1 MIGIDLSSQA
11 PHIVY
16 MGNVAKRAVLLSLL
30 IASACLAGC
39 TSDDDSSDNDSAIN
53 LVIYYDATSGMI
65 QENIQNGQQVSFNG
79 VELTFDYAYTK
90 SADGNIESYYFEA
103 GDGSSRISAQANDT
117 GEITYNYATHGLFT
131 AVLGAIDEAGN
142 EANVSIT
149 IRIDKRTL
157 WGQSNTDNPDIMTI
171 DTMPDCEC
179 DAPSKIAID
188 STIENIQNAGGIFGG
203 PVTVSWLLSGEG
215 VERDSGQEQI
225 ADGQNAQWIHDE
237 FNPGKQSWSLEV
249 TLSENEE
256 RVNIDHD
263 VTITYND
270 EESKPNPL
278 PTQEQ

>member
-1 MIGIDLSSQA
+1 MIGIDLSTQT
-11 PHIVY
+11 PHVAN
-16 MGNVAKRAVLLSLL
+16 MGNVVKRAVLLSLL

-39 TSDDDSSDNDSAIN
+39 TSDDDSSDDESAID

-90 SADGNIESYYFEA
+90 SADGNVESYYFDA
-103 GDGSSRISAQANDT
+103 GDGSSKITVQANDT

-131 AVLGAIDEAGN
+131 AVLGAIDDAGN
-142 EANVSIT
+142 EANKSIT

-157 WGQSNTDNPDIMTI
+157 WGQSNTDDPDVMTI
-171 DTMPDCEC
+171 DTVPDCEC
-179 DAPSKIAID
+179 DAPSKIAVD
-188 STIENIQNAGGIFGG
+188 STIENIQNAGGFLGG

-270 EESKPNPL
+270 EESNPNPL

>member
-1 MIGIDLSSQA
+1 MIGIDLSTQA
-11 PHIVY
+11 PHIVF

-39 TSDDDSSDNDSAIN
+39 TSDEDSSDNESAID
-53 LVIYYDATSGMI
+53 LVVYYDATSGMI

-131 AVLGAIDEAGN
+131 AVLGAIDDAGN
-142 EANVSIT
+142 EANESIT

-157 WGQSNTDNPDIMTI
+157 WGQSNTDEPDVMII

-179 DAPSKIAID
+179 DAPSKIAVD
-188 STIENIQNAGGIFGG
+188 SIIENIQNAGGIFGG

-225 ADGQNAQWIHDE
+225 ADGQNAQWLHDE
-237 FNPGKQSWSLEV
+237 FNPSKQTWSLDVEL
-249 TLSENEE
+249 TGNDEQ
-256 RVNIDHD
+256 VNVDHD

>member
-1 MIGIDLSSQA
+1 MIGIDLSTQTA
-11 PHIVY
+11 HIDY
-16 MGNVAKRAVLLSLL
+16 MGNVVKRAVLLSLL

-39 TSDDDSSDNDSAIN
+39 TSDDDSSDNDSVID
-53 LVIYYDATSGMI
+53 LVVYYDATSGMI
-65 QENIQNGQQVSFNG
+65 QENIQNGQQASFNG

-90 SADGNIESYYFEA
+90 SADGDVASYYFEA
-103 GDGSSRISAQANDT
+103 GDGSSRITVQANDT

-142 EANVSIT
+142 EVNESIT

-157 WGQSNTDNPDIMTI
+157 SGQSNTDDPDVMII

-188 STIENIQNAGGIFGG
+188 STVENIQNAGGFFGG
-203 PVTVSWLLSGEG
+203 PITVSWLLTGDD

-225 ADGQNAQWIHDE
+225 ADGQNAQWLHDE

-249 TLSENEE
+249 TLSENDE
-256 RVNIDHD
+256 RVNINHD
-263 VTITYND
+263 VTITYMD

-278 PTQEQ
+278 PTQEE

>member
-157 WGQSNTDNPDIMTI
+157 WGQTNTDNPDIMTI

>member
-1 MIGIDLSSQA
+1 MIGIDLSTQA
-11 PHIVY
+11 PHIVF

-39 TSDDDSSDNDSAIN
+39 TSDEDSSDNDSAID

-65 QENIQNGQQVSFNG
+65 QENIQNGQQASFSG

-90 SADGNIESYYFEA
+90 STDGNIESYYFEA
-103 GDGSSRISAQANDT
+103 GDGSSRISVQANDT

-131 AVLGAIDEAGN
+131 AVLGAIDDAGN
-142 EANVSIT
+142 EANESIT

-157 WGQSNTDNPDIMTI
+157 WGQSNTDDPDIMTI
-171 DTMPDCEC
+171 DTVPDCEC

-188 STIENIQNAGGIFGG
+188 STIENIQNAGGFLGG

-225 ADGQNAQWIHDE
+225 ADGQNAEWIHDE
-237 FNPGKQSWSLEV
+237 LSL
-249 TLSENEE
+249 
-256 RVNIDHD
+256 IH
-263 VTITYND
+263 I
-270 EESKPNPL
+270 
-278 PTQEQ
+278 

>member
-1 MIGIDLSSQA
+1 MVGIDLSTQT
-11 PHIVY
+11 PHVAN
-16 MGNVAKRAVLLSLL
+16 MGNVVKRAVLLSLL

-39 TSDDDSSDNDSAIN
+39 TSDDDSSDDESAID

-90 SADGNIESYYFEA
+90 SADGNVESYYFDA
-103 GDGSSRISAQANDT
+103 GDGSSRITVQANDT

-131 AVLGAIDEAGN
+131 AVLGAIDDAGN
-142 EANVSIT
+142 EENKSII

-157 WGQSNTDNPDIMTI
+157 WGQSNTDDPDVMTI
-171 DTMPDCEC
+171 DTVPDCEC
-179 DAPSKIAID
+179 DAPSKIAVD
-188 STIENIQNAGGIFGG
+188 STIENIQNAGGFLGG

-270 EESKPNPL
+270 EESNPNPL

>member
-1 MIGIDLSSQA
+1 
-11 PHIVY
+11 
-16 MGNVAKRAVLLSLL
+16 MGNVVKRAVLLSLL

-142 EANVSIT
+142 EANESIT

-157 WGQSNTDNPDIMTI
+157 WGQSNTDNPDVMTI

>member
-1 MIGIDLSSQA
+1 MIGIDLSTQT
-11 PHIVY
+11 PHVAN
-16 MGNVAKRAVLLSLL
+16 MGNVVKRAVLLSLL

-39 TSDDDSSDNDSAIN
+39 TSDDDSSDDESAID

-65 QENIQNGQQVSFNG
+65 QENIQNGQQVSFSG
-79 VELTFDYAYTK
+79 VELTFDYAYTN

-103 GDGSSRISAQANDT
+103 GDGSSRITVQANDT

-142 EANVSIT
+142 EANESIT

-157 WGQSNTDNPDIMTI
+157 WGQSNTDEPDVMII

-179 DAPSKIAID
+179 DAPSKIGID

-225 ADGQNAQWIHDE
+225 ADGQNAEWIHDE

-270 EESKPNPL
+270 EESNPNPL

>member
-1 MIGIDLSSQA
+1 MIGIDLSTQT
-11 PHIVY
+11 PHVAN
-16 MGNVAKRAVLLSLL
+16 MGNVVKRAVLLSLI

-39 TSDDDSSDNDSAIN
+39 TSDDDSSDDESAID

-90 SADGNIESYYFEA
+90 SADGNVDSYYFEA
-103 GDGSSRISAQANDT
+103 GDGSSKITVQANDT

-131 AVLGAIDEAGN
+131 AVLGAIDDAGN
-142 EANVSIT
+142 EANKSIT

-157 WGQSNTDNPDIMTI
+157 WGQSNTDDPDVMTI
-171 DTMPDCEC
+171 DTVPDCEC
-179 DAPSKIAID
+179 DAPSKIAVD
-188 STIENIQNAGGIFGG
+188 STIENIQNAGGFLGG

-270 EESKPNPL
+270 EESNPNPL

>member
-1 MIGIDLSSQA
+1 MVGIDLSTQTA
-11 PHIVY
+11 HIVY

-39 TSDDDSSDNDSAIN
+39 TGDEDSSDDGSAID

-65 QENIQNGQQVSFNG
+65 QENIQNGQQASFSG

-117 GEITYNYATHGLFT
+117 GEITHNYATHGLFT
-131 AVLGAIDEAGN
+131 AVLGAIDDAGN
-142 EANVSIT
+142 EANKSIT
-149 IRIDKRTL
+149 IRIDKHTL
-157 WGQSNTDNPDIMTI
+157 WGQTNTDDPDVMTI
-171 DTMPDCEC
+171 DTVPDCEC

-188 STIENIQNAGGIFGG
+188 STVENPGNLGGFGGG
-203 PVTVSWLLSGEG
+203 PVSVNWLLTGEG

-225 ADGQNAQWIHDE
+225 ADGQNAQWLHDE

-249 TLSENEE
+249 TLSGNEE

-263 VTITYND
+263 VTITYD
-270 EESKPNPL
+270 GEESNPNPL

>member
-1 MIGIDLSSQA
+1 MIGIDLSTQA
-11 PHIVY
+11 PHIVF

-39 TSDDDSSDNDSAIN
+39 ISDEDSSDNYSAVD
-53 LVIYYDATSGMI
+53 LVVYYDATSGMI
-65 QENIQNGQQVSFNG
+65 QENIQNGQQVSFSG

-90 SADGNIESYYFEA
+90 STDGNVESYYFEA
-103 GDGSSRISAQANDT
+103 GDGSSRISVQANDT
-117 GEITYNYATHGLFT
+117 GEIAYNYATHGLFT
-131 AVLGAIDEAGN
+131 AVLGAIDDAGN
-142 EANVSIT
+142 EANESIT

-157 WGQSNTDNPDIMTI
+157 WGQSNTDDPDVMTI
-171 DTMPDCEC
+171 DTVPDCEC

-188 STIENIQNAGGIFGG
+188 STIENIQNAGGFLGG

-225 ADGQNAQWIHDE
+225 ADGQNAEWIHDE

>member
-1 MIGIDLSSQA
+1 MVGIDLSTQT
-11 PHIVY
+11 PHVAY

-39 TSDDDSSDNDSAIN
+39 TSDEDSSDNDSAID

-65 QENIQNGQQVSFNG
+65 QENIQNGQQVSFSG
-79 VELTFDYAYTK
+79 VELTFDYAYTN
-90 SADGNIESYYFEA
+90 SEDGNIESYYFEA
-103 GDGSSRISAQANDT
+103 GDGSSRITAQANDT

-131 AVLGAIDEAGN
+131 AVLGATDDAGN
-142 EANVSIT
+142 EENKSIT
-149 IRIDKRTL
+149 IRIDKHTL
-157 WGQSNTDNPDIMTI
+157 WGQSNTEDPDVMII
-171 DTMPDCEC
+171 DTVPDCEC

-188 STIENIQNAGGIFGG
+188 STVENIQNAGGFLGG

-270 EESKPNPL
+270 EESNPNPL

>member
-1 MIGIDLSSQA
+1 MIGIDLSTQA
-11 PHIVY
+11 PHIVF

-39 TSDDDSSDNDSAIN
+39 TSDEDSSDNDSAID

-131 AVLGAIDEAGN
+131 AVLGAIDDAGN
-142 EANVSIT
+142 EANESIT

-157 WGQSNTDNPDIMTI
+157 WGQSNTDEPDVMII

-179 DAPSKIAID
+179 DAPSKIAVD
-188 STIENIQNAGGIFGG
+188 SIIENIQNAGGIFGG

-225 ADGQNAQWIHDE
+225 ADGQNAEWIHDE

>member
-16 MGNVAKRAVLLSLL
+16 MGYVAKRAVLLSLL

-142 EANVSIT
+142 EANESIT

-157 WGQSNTDNPDIMTI
+157 WGQSNTDNPDVMTI

-249 TLSENEE
+249 ALSENEE